1 MSCTTAGMNELKA
14 CTVHC
19 VHMGRAASVY
29 ALNIF
34 VKINFKVLFKN
45 YWVLLFY
52 LEGTLSEPFFCFV
65 FLMKKSFGEVT
76 HSVIFFLKSESQRFL
91 K

>member
-19 VHMGRAASVY
+19 VHGQSRLSLCTKY
-29 ALNIF
+29 IRKN
-34 VKINFKVLFKN
+34 INFKSSFKN

-65 FLMKKSFGEVT
+65 F
-76 HSVIFFLKSESQRFL
+76 FFNRRNPLVK
-91 K
+91 